1 MTEEISYFVDKA
13 LEKGQNSDVD
23 LIIVNGVEKIH
34 NQIRFSQNKIDINKQ
49 WATRTLEVLVVVNEN
64 QMAITEFTPSSTSY
78 VDNQLED
85 LIKFATKINPS
96 PFYRGVEKN
105 KSSYTSFQSLSD
117 PNINDYSEKAPE
129 HVNATIEKAL
139 EAGAV
144 RVAGSYLFGE
154 TKNHL
159 ASSAGPQGDFSTTF
173 YNLTVR
179 AFQEELDASGQ
190 GLTCGKIP
198 TRAEKEITKAGETAG
213 EYSKKHRNAK
223 QAKAGIYDVVM
234 LPAVA
239 ANLLGSI
246 PTMANPLSIMMG
258 MSALGDKMG
267 EKLTPEFISIS
278 DDGLKSEGLASSP
291 FDIEGTPHQTTP
303 IIKDGV
309 LVNFIHNTSTAELMG
324 SKTTGNSS
332 FVNFGTG
339 SKFLA
344 PAPTNLVFS
353 NGDRSF
359 EELLQSNRPTIFVT
373 CNWYTRYTSR
383 ISTEYSTIPRDAA
396 FLVENGELAQPIKNF
411 RISDN
416 LLRQFL
422 NIEAVGNDQVQ
433 VKWWEVNVPTF
444 ISTIR
449 VKDCR
454 ITTATQ

>member
-1 MTEEISYFVDKA
+1 MTEDISYYVDRTID
-13 LEKGQNSDVD
+13 KGQNSEVD

-49 WATRTLEVLVVVNEN
+49 WSTRVLEVLVVINQS
-64 QMAITEFTPSSTSY
+64 QMAITGFTPSSDDY
-78 VDNQLED
+78 VDKQLED
-85 LIKFATKINPS
+85 LINFANKISPS

-105 KSSYTSFQSLSD
+105 ISSFTSFQNHSD
-117 PNINDYSEKAPE
+117 PAISEYSERAPE
-129 HVNATIEKAL
+129 HVNAAIDRAL
-139 EAGAV
+139 EAGAT
-144 RVAGSYLFGE
+144 RVAGSYLFGT

-159 ASSAGPQGDFSTTF
+159 ASSAGPRGEFKATF
-173 YNLTVR
+173 FNLTVR

-190 GLTCGKIP
+190 GLACGRMP
-198 TRAEKEITKAGETAG
+198 TNAEKEILKAGETAG

-223 QAKAGIYDVVM
+223 QVKAGTYDVVM

-267 EKLTPEFISIS
+267 EKLAPEFISIS
-278 DDGLKSEGLASSP
+278 DDGLIPEGLASSP
-291 FDIEGTPHQTTP
+291 FDIEGTPRQTTP

-332 FVNFGTG
+332 FVSFGTG

-344 PAPTNLVFS
+344 PAPTNLVFE
-353 NGDRSF
+353 NGDHSF

-396 FLVENGELAQPIKNF
+396 FLVENGELSKPIKNF

-422 NIEAVGNDQVQ
+422 NIEAVGKDRVQ
-433 VKWWEVNVPTF
+433 VKWWEVSVPTF